1 LSKSG
6 FVMRI
11 RVVQMVFIGLF
22 CLGVSWALCD
32 LAAVYRE
39 LIRISPVSVGMMSYG
54 AMGAT
59 FMEAVARRLGGV
71 ERTEEKRG
79 SMMGALTLILV
90 VVISAA
96 AVIFPYS
103 FVGVQFAQLAGE
115 GRAYLT
121 AESARVAPM
130 SEPYQT
136 LPLILL
142 IVAIAVF
149 AYLIRREQAHA
160 KVERK

>member
-1 LSKSG
+1 MSKSG

-32 LAAVYRE
+32 LAAVYRD
-39 LIRISPVSVGMMSYG
+39 LIQISPVSVGMMSYG

-59 FMEAVARRLGGV
+59 FMEAVARRLGGA
-71 ERTEEKRG
+71 ERTEEKKG
-79 SMMGALTLILV
+79 IMMGALVLILV
-90 VVISAA
+90 IVISAA

-103 FVGVQFAQLAGE
+103 FVGIQFAQLAGE
-115 GRAYLT
+115 SRAYLT
-121 AESARVAPM
+121 AESARVAPI

-136 LPLILL
+136 LPLIML
-142 IVAIAVF
+142 IVAVAGF
-149 AYLIRREQAHA
+149 AYLIRGKRAHA
-160 KVERK
+160 KIERK